1 MRSKLLVGAVI
12 AAFALGATIVSASA
26 RTHKQNR
33 AVTAVTLDSAPTVN
47 CGSGTVPILHTMN
60 FPYGAGSQ
68 LPSFS
73 LPGEPAC
80 T

>member
-26 RTHKQNR
+26 RTHKHDK
-33 AVTAVTLDSAPTVN
+33 AVTLDSAPTVN

-60 FPYGAGSQ
+60 PAHYYWSCEK
-68 LPSFS
+68 PS
-73 LPGEPAC
+73 
-80 T
+80 